1 MSDAKQ
7 REIWRGAHVQSER
20 VTEEHIQRRIKAN
33 EAQRRLTE
41 EVHKR
46 SNELLRQRE
55 EAARQ
60 TSEEKNDDKSE
71 S

>member
-1 MSDAKQ
+1 MSYAKD
-7 REIWRGAHVQSER
+7 RAIWDGAHVQR
-20 VTEEHIQRRIKAN
+20 QQTTEEHIQRNIKAN

-55 EAARQ
+55 EAARE
-60 TSEEKNDDKSE
+60 TPEEKNDDKSE
-71 S
+71 N